1 MDHGLDIDRVRRIRL
16 YLLAELVDDTDNRM
30 AACVAVLIPDRLKN
44 LLLAERPS
52 GLLRQIAKD
61 AKFQMDQRYFCFFP
75 EHLTLI
81 RIDCE
86 AGEGEL
92 RHSILF

>member
-1 MDHGLDIDRVRRIRL
+1 MDHGLDINRLRRIRL

-44 LLLAERPS
+44 LLLAEHPS
-52 GLLRQIAKD
+52 GLLRQIEQD
-61 AKFQMDQRYFCFFP
+61 AKFQMGQRYFCFSP

-81 RIDCE
+81 RQNC
-86 AGEGEL
+86 
-92 RHSILF
+92 